1 MTQMAQCCQPVPAE
15 PILGFITQGRG
26 VTIHRQDCPNLL
38 NLQAQSQERII
49 EVDWAGETQKTYSVD
64 VHINAYD
71 RSGLLRDITT
81 VLANERVNVLSVN
94 TRSDLETSTARMAIN
109 LEITDLQQLS
119 RLLDKI
125 SQLPNVFE
133 ARRKR

>member
-1 MTQMAQCCQPVPAE
+1 
-15 PILGFITQGRG
+15 
-26 VTIHRQDCPNLL
+26 
-38 NLQAQSQERII
+38 
-49 EVDWAGETQKTYSVD
+49 
-64 VHINAYD
+64 
-71 RSGLLRDITT
+71 
-81 VLANERVNVLSVN
+81 
-94 TRSDLETSTARMAIN
+94 MAIN